1 MATQAIQVVLKE
13 FHDQESYLIEQ
24 NLRRHKIIFS
34 MEQCI
39 SQEGHILVL
48 PCYEKYMENGMT
60 LLSGLCT
67 FSGDGI

>member
-1 MATQAIQVVLKE
+1 
-13 FHDQESYLIEQ
+13 
-24 NLRRHKIIFS
+24 